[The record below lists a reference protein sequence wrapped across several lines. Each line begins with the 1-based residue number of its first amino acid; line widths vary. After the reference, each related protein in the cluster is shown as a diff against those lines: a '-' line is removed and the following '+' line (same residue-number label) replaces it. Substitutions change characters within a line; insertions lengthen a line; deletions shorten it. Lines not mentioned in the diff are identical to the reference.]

1 MKKVTLIGSGN
12 LATRLSLSMSATGQ
26 FAFQQVYSHTPAHAS
41 DLANRLQCTW
51 TTDAKAIRPGA
62 DLYIFALKD
71 TALENIAA
79 QVPANNGLWI
89 HTAGS
94 MPMEVFRPYA
104 SRYGVLYPLQTF
116 SKQREVNFRQIS
128 LFLESN
134 STESAALLQEVA
146 SLLSDN
152 VRFLSSEK
160 RKNLHL
166 AAVFA
171 CNFTNHLY
179 ALAGEILEE
188 AGIPFDVLLPLIDE
202 TAAKVH
208 DLSPRRAQTGPAVRY
223 DENVIGKQLAMLTD
237 AQTREIYRLLSQS
250 IHQKSQES

>member
-12 LATRLSLSMSATGQ
+12 LATRLSLAMSATGQ
-26 FAFQQVYSHTPAHAS
+26 FAFQQVYSHTPEHAS

-116 SKQREVNFRQIS
+116 SKQREVNFRQIP

-160 RKNLHL
+160 RKHLHL